1 MIDPT
6 HSAPASPSPAAV
18 LHLAALHTL
27 AATGFASTSSAAS
40 LTLSSV
46 LEKYLKLVATTCV
59 ERANS
64 AGRNKVAAVDIVA
77 ALDDLGVRVGELV
90 DWAEE
95 VDEGRN
101 AGHLGKDGLGGLE
114 GEAILCFD
122 HMVSEW
128 LADELLGSTSS
139 EYLHDGLSVDQS
151 LARMRL
157 VPEDEL
163 EPEQEQDS
171 SADNVELE
179 DDESMDIDRDQYEN
193 GKRMQDTNVKA
204 GVNGDPESLVKTEPP
219 DDIHQETELGR
230 IPTLYPFV
238 RHRSPDMSWL
248 PPLPSATSNQTSTQ
262 GPITAA
268 NSTELALPNNI
279 SSGAPMP
286 VPVPLPEAQ
295 SIADRYRRPIPYS
308 SSQLSQAHPFHDPP
322 KPSSP
327 LTLPPAPTSL
337 PNLISTY
344 AAIANDPSIALRQID
359 VRRQASELLRHSI
372 APVDA
377 YTPAP
382 TLISPIPPVRA
393 SPIVPSHSED
403 MPAKLLPVNP
413 RPNGLLSSLVHQ
425 IQSPH
430 LPPALRERLTSLR
443 PPVPLKRDDQL
454 ILYGDG
460 VRGPDEGVLLKAKG
474 KHVEEGSVQEIYLR
488 QTWDSGPR
496 GMEKWS
502 RGRLPTGRKV
512 VQSKEGELLPR
523 EEEGKRKEREQTK
536 EAKVRLKLPSFG
548 SGEGLIPPP
557 SQTPVEQ
564 GKAASSS
571 PGMSPGAGGAANGGT
586 SPGIRLKLGGNK
598 LTTPVSERPPPI
610 QT

>member
-1 MIDPT
+1 MTDSS
-6 HSAPASPSPAAV
+6 HSASESTSAASPAAV

-64 AGRNKVAAVDIVA
+64 AGRNKVAAVDIVT
-77 ALDDLGVRVGELV
+77 ALDDLGVRVGELA

-95 VDEGRN
+95 VDEGRK
-101 AGHLGKDGLGGLE
+101 AGHLGNDGLG
-114 GEAILCFD
+114 A
-122 HMVSEW
+122 
-128 LADELLGSTSS
+128 LG

-151 LARMRL
+151 VARMRL

-163 EPEQEQDS
+163 GLEQES
-171 SADNVELE
+171 SEDEDQLDEAMEVDRDE
-179 DDESMDIDRDQYEN
+179 DDIQS
-193 GKRMQDTNVKA
+193 GKFGV
-204 GVNGDPESLVKTEPP
+204 VNGDVDKVHGHDRADDATAKVKEEPP
-219 DDIHQETELGR
+219 DSIEDQGDTDPHR
-230 IPTLYPFV
+230 FF
-238 RHRSPDMSWL
+238 RHKSPDMSWL
-248 PPLPSATSNQTSTQ
+248 PPLPSATSKQSSSHIITTTAPEAVLPYADAASSSS
-262 GPITAA
+262 TAA
-268 NSTELALPNNI
+268 PLA
-279 SSGAPMP
+279 
-286 VPVPLPEAQ
+286 ETQ
-295 SIADRYRRPIPYS
+295 SIADRYRRPVPYS

-322 KPSSP
+322 KPSSRP
-327 LTLPPAPTSL
+327 TEPPAPTSL
-337 PNLISTY
+337 PSLISTY

-377 YTPAP
+377 YTPTP
-382 TLISPIPPVRA
+382 TLVSPIPPVRI
-393 SPIVPSHSED
+393 SPIVPSHSDD

-523 EEEGKRKEREQTK
+523 EEEGKKKEREQTK

-548 SGEGLIPPP
+548 SGEGLVPPP
-557 SQTPVEQ
+557 QTPGDQ
-564 GKAASSS
+564 AT
-571 PGMSPGAGGAANGGT
+571 GMSTSPGASPGSGTGVNGGV
-586 SPGIRLKLGGNK
+586 SPGIKLKLGGR
-598 LTTPVSERPPPI
+598 LTTPVSEEPPQL

>member
-1 MIDPT
+1 MTDT
-6 HSAPASPSPAAV
+6 LRPASASASASESPSASPAAV

-46 LEKYLKLVATTCV
+46 LEKYLKLVATACV

-64 AGRNKVAAVDIVA
+64 AGRNKVAAVDIVT

-95 VDEGRN
+95 VDEGRS

-114 GEAILCFD
+114 
-122 HMVSEW
+122 
-128 LADELLGSTSS
+128 

-163 EPEQEQDS
+163 DVQQGASDDDDTN
-171 SADNVELE
+171 ANVEQT
-179 DDESMDIDRDQYEN
+179 DDEPMDMDGDDGSDQ
-193 GKRMQDTNVKA
+193 DVKGSGIA
-204 GVNGDPESLVKTEPP
+204 GQAGESEMPSRVKDEPP
-219 DDIHQETELGR
+219 DL
-230 IPTLYPFV
+230 V
-238 RHRSPDMSWL
+238 RDEGISEPYRFLRHKSPDMSWL
-248 PPLPSATSNQTSTQ
+248 PPLPSTSTSASNQSSTQ
-262 GPITAA
+262 TTTNTTTTSAQAA
-268 NSTELALPNNI
+268 AVL
-279 SSGAPMP
+279 P
-286 VPVPLPEAQ
+286 VPTATATATTESESAPLAEPQ
-295 SIADRYRRPIPYS
+295 SIADRYRRSIPYA

-322 KPSSP
+322 KPSTQAVPLPRSP
-327 LTLPPAPTSL
+327 SSL
-337 PNLISTY
+337 PSLISTY

-382 TLISPIPPVRA
+382 TLVSYIPPVRA
-393 SPIVPSHSED
+393 SPIVPAHSDD

-443 PPVPLKRDDQL
+443 PPVPLKRDEQP

-460 VRGPDEGVLLKAKG
+460 VRGPDDGVLLKAKG
-474 KHVEEGSVQEIYLR
+474 KHFEEGSVQEIYLR

-523 EEEGKRKEREQTK
+523 EEEGKRKEKEQPK

-557 SQTPVEQ
+557 PQTPGET
-564 GKAASSS
+564 AARTSTS
-571 PGMSPGAGGAANGGT
+571 PGLSPGLNGGT
-586 SPGIRLKLGGNK
+586 SLGIKIKLGGK
-598 LTTPVSERPPPI
+598 LATPVNEEAPRL